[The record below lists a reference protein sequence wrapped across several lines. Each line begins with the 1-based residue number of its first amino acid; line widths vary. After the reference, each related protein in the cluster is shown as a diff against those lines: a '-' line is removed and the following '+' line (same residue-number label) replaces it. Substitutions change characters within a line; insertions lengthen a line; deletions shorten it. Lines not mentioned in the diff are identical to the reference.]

1 VFRKFFELLG
11 HAGRPQR
18 RSSAAPKTQG
28 RCRLQ
33 VEQLESRL
41 VPSYTIS
48 ILGGVL
54 TVICTG
60 GPDTITVS
68 HSGLFTVINGSTFTD
83 ASYLSIDIYGAN
95 GGLTANIQANVKPV
109 RVVDSSLSDVVNVGN
124 AGSLSGIQSPVSI
137 LTPSHFTTLNVDD
150 SADGANH
157 NAVFVSAGSITG
169 LAQAPISYQ
178 QTGPETGLRALN
190 ISTGTGQNYVFV
202 TSTPSSVVHPHT
214 ALIGHSE
221 TTYIYVGQT
230 GSVSGIQGALD
241 ITNPPHHTNLSLQD
255 WADGASHTNVVVTAS
270 SVTGLAPATISYQ
283 QLDLGTLEIRT
294 GTAINI
300 VNVQSTPVSS
310 SPSNDTLLEGGS
322 VTTTVNVGNAGS
334 LSGILGALTVSHA
347 SFLNVDD
354 SADALAHANV
364 VVTADANGAIT
375 GLAPATI
382 GYYQDTRAV
391 NIAMGTGTNTVN
403 VQGTFANQ
411 PLTINA
417 QPVVNNLTVNIGT
430 LTHNLDTI
438 QGNVTVNGSLGQTT
452 LNILDQNEAA
462 NVTWTLTPGSVTRT
476 GSALISYAANSMA
489 MDGVNISGG
498 SGTNTYNIRTA
509 ARWLT
514 TLNTGTGNDAINV
527 LAINHTV
534 VGGGSLVVNDQGT
547 GTVTMG
553 NAGSLSG
560 IQGAVA
566 VSNASNY
573 TTLVV
578 DDSADGATHANV
590 VVTAGSITGLAPAT
604 ISYQQSGLRALAIA
618 TGTGTNTVNVSSTP
632 FNAVQFP
639 HTALIGHSAST
650 TVNVGNSTDG
660 VQDITGA
667 LDVSDPG
674 NLATLVVDDSA
685 DAVGRTVTLG
695 ASGLIGTIAGLAP
708 ANITYLTTDVGWLVV
723 NGGSGGN
730 VFNVEGLSSGSTTIH
745 AGTGGPGD
753 IFRITPTSQSLAD
766 IAGAL
771 TLNGSGSGLDILE
784 FFDQNNPN
792 AETYTFDSVPSNLTL
807 ASVPVSI
814 NFSGFAGNSVY
825 LETNGLSTVND
836 ASGLVNVDVPPP

>member
-1 VFRKFFELLG
+1 MFRKFFGLRG

-18 RSSAAPKTQG
+18 RCPAAPKTQG
-28 RCRLQ
+28 RCRPQ

-41 VPSYTIS
+41 VPSYTIGIYS
-48 ILGGVL
+48 GVL

-68 HSGLFTVINGSTFTD
+68 HPGLFTVINGSTFSD
-83 ASYLSIDIYGAN
+83 ASYLSIHINGGS
-95 GGLTANIQANVKPV
+95 GGLTANIQANVKPLS
-109 RVVDSSLSDVVNVGN
+109 VVGDSSSDVVNVGN
-124 AGSLSGIQSPVSI
+124 AGSLSGIQRPVSMNN
-137 LTPSHFTTLNVDD
+137 LGFTTLNVDD

-157 NAVFVSAGSITG
+157 NSVFVNAGNITG
-169 LAQAPISYQ
+169 LAQGTISYQ
-178 QTGPETGLRALN
+178 QIGLRALN
-190 ISTGTGQNYVFV
+190 ISTGTGLNYVHV
-202 TSTPSSVVHPHT
+202 TSTPTSSVLPHT
-214 ALIGHSE
+214 ALIGHSD
-221 TTYIYVGQT
+221 TTSIYVGNT
-230 GSVSGIQGALD
+230 GGLSGILGALD

-255 WADGASHTNVVVTAS
+255 LADGASHTNVVVTAS

-294 GTAINI
+294 GTGINI
-300 VNVQSTPVSS
+300 VNVQSTPVSL
-310 SPSNDTLLEGGS
+310 SPNNSTLLVGGS
-322 VTTTVNVGNAGS
+322 VEETEVRVGNAGS
-334 LSGILGALTVSHA
+334 LSGILGALFVSHA
-347 SFLNVDD
+347 SLNVDD
-354 SADALAHANV
+354 SADLAHANV

-382 GYYQDTRAV
+382 GYYQDSRAV

-411 PLTINA
+411 HLTINA
-417 QPVVNNLTVNIGT
+417 QPVFSNLTVNIGT

-438 QGNVTVNGSLGQTT
+438 QGNVTVNGSFGQTT

-476 GSALISYAANSMA
+476 GSALISYAANPMA
-489 MDGVNISGG
+489 VDGLNISGG
-498 SGTNTYNIRTA
+498 SGTNTYNISTA

-514 TLNTGTGNDAINV
+514 TLNTGTGNDAFNV

-534 VGGGSLVVNDQGT
+534 VGGGSLVVNDQGA
-547 GTVTMG
+547 GTVTVG
-553 NAGSLSG
+553 NAGSLGG

-578 DDSADGATHANV
+578 DGSADGATHANV

-618 TGTGTNTVNVSSTP
+618 SGTGTNTVNVSSTP

-639 HTALIGHSAST
+639 HTTLIGHSAST

-685 DAVGRTVTLG
+685 DAVGRTATLRAPKKMTG
-695 ASGLIGTIAGLAP
+695 MLTFGTRAAG
-708 ANITYLTTDVGWLVV
+708 
-723 NGGSGGN
+723 
-730 VFNVEGLSSGSTTIH
+730 
-745 AGTGGPGD
+745 
-753 IFRITPTSQSLAD
+753 
-766 IAGAL
+766 
-771 TLNGSGSGLDILE
+771 
-784 FFDQNNPN
+784 
-792 AETYTFDSVPSNLTL
+792 
-807 ASVPVSI
+807 
-814 NFSGFAGNSVY
+814 
-825 LETNGLSTVND
+825 
-836 ASGLVNVDVPPP
+836 

>member
-1 VFRKFFELLG
+1 MFRKFFGLRG
-11 HAGRPQR
+11 DAGRPQR
-18 RSSAAPKTQG
+18 RSPAAPKTQG
-28 RCRLQ
+28 RSRLH

-41 VPSYTIS
+41 APSYTIG
-48 ILGGVL
+48 IIGGVL
-54 TVICTG
+54 TVNCTG
-60 GPDTITVS
+60 GPESITVS
-68 HSGLFTVINGSTFTD
+68 HAFAGSSAIINGLMFSD
-83 ASYLSIDIYGAN
+83 ASYNSIRINGGS
-95 GGLTANIQANVKPV
+95 GGLTANIQANIKPV
-109 RVVDSSLSDVVNVGN
+109 DVVGASSDVVNVGN
-124 AGSLSGIQSPVSI
+124 AGWVAGIQSQVTIRNP
-137 LTPSHFTTLNVDD
+137 PSFTTLNVDD

-157 NAVFVSAGSITG
+157 YPVVVNAGSITG
-169 LAQAPISYQ
+169 LAPAPISYQ
-178 QTGPETGLRALN
+178 QTDLRALN
-190 ISTGTGQNYVFV
+190 ISTGTGQNYVYV
-202 TSTPSSVVHPHT
+202 TSTPSSLVLPHT
-214 ALIGHSE
+214 ALIGHSD
-221 TTYIYVGQT
+221 TTYIYVGNT
-230 GSVSGIQGALD
+230 GSLSYIQGALD
-241 ITNPPHHTNLSLQD
+241 ITNPPDHTHLYLQD
-255 WADGASHTNVVVTAS
+255 WADSATHANVVVTAS
-270 SVTGLAPATISYQ
+270 SVTGLAPAPISYR
-283 QLDLGTLEIRT
+283 QLDLGTLGIAT
-294 GTAINI
+294 GTGINV

-310 SPSNDTLLEGGS
+310 SPSNFTLLDGGS
-322 VTTTVNVGNAGS
+322 VNTTVNVGNAGS
-334 LSGILGALTVSHA
+334 LSGILGALYVSHA
-347 SFLNVDD
+347 SLNVDD

-364 VVTADANGAIT
+364 VVTADSNGAIT

-382 GYYQDTRAV
+382 GYWQNSRAV

-417 QPVVNNLTVNIGT
+417 QPIVSNLTVNIGT

-438 QGNVTVNGSLGQTT
+438 QGNVTVNGSFDQTT
-452 LNILDQNEAA
+452 LNILDQNEPA
-462 NVTWTLTPGSVTRT
+462 NVTWTVTPGSVTRT

-489 MDGVNISGG
+489 MAGVNISGG
-498 SGTNTYNIRTA
+498 SGTNTYNISTA

-534 VGGGSLVVNDQGT
+534 VGGGSLVVNDQGA
-547 GTVTMG
+547 GTVTVG

-578 DDSADGATHANV
+578 DDSADGATHVNV
-590 VVTAGSITGLAPAT
+590 VVTAGNITGLAPAT

-618 TGTGTNTVNVSSTP
+618 SGTGTNSVSVSSTP

-650 TVNVGNSTDG
+650 TVSVGNSTDG

-667 LDVSDPG
+667 LDVSDSG

-685 DAVGRTVTLG
+685 DAVGRTATLSVNG
-695 ASGLIGTIAGLAP
+695 AYGVIAGLAP
-708 ANITYLTTDVGWLVV
+708 ANITYRTADVGWLVV

-792 AETYTFDSVPSNLTL
+792 AEAYTFDGVPGNLSL

-814 NFSGFAGNSVY
+814 NFSGFAGTSVY
-825 LETNGLSTVND
+825 LETNGLSTIND